1 MVGRQKLRHRKRT
14 GSTIRALYGS
24 SSSAGLLN
32 SQLEE
37 FFKTA
42 VDVRQGC
49 LLSPILSNF
58 FLEKIMQEILHDHHT
73 FFSIGGRPICN
84 LRFAKDID
92 LTAAAT
98 VNFKTS
104 QTDW

>member
-1 MVGRQKLRHRKRT
+1 MQ
-14 GSTIRALYGS
+14 ALYENF
-24 SSSAGLLN
+24 SSAVLSN
-32 SQLEE
+32 SQLRE
-37 FFKTA
+37 FFKTT
-42 VDVRQGC
+42 VEVRQGC
-49 LLSPILSNF
+49 LLSLILFNL

-73 FFSIGGRPICN
+73 FFLIGGRPICN